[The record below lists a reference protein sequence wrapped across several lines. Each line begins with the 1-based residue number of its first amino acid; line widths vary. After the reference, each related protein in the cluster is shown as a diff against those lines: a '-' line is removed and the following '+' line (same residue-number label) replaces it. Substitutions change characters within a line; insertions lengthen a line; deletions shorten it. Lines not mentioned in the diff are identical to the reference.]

1 MSRSAAD
8 ATRFTATG
16 PYVSSKAPYQLPNS
30 LKQNKQPTPSNYQS
44 PTKSSISSSS
54 QNQSSP
60 PPGETPRQKVE
71 RLRAQARAARL
82 AQTGNAFDRIIERGR
97 RVANSAHK
105 VMIYTLIT
113 ASGVCGALT
122 LYSVVSLTMWNRRQ
136 RELWLDRQLQDLQA
150 AREAFVAGNATPAQ
164 LEILRNEKIGEIE
177 QQKRKEADEQKL
189 WNRTKKFLFEGL
201 KKEDVPD
208 AVVGSAAATTT
219 TAAVSELMNNNKTTE
234 EQATSFGILEAVNA
248 KKAEA
253 QSNINAQGPGSLDAL
268 ALNVETTAKQ
278 SVKSWTSWVWG
289 R

>member
-16 PYVSSKAPYQLPNS
+16 PYVSSKAPYRLPDS
-30 LKQNKQPTPSNYQS
+30 LTTNKQSPPSTSQSTSTSSIQSPSNQN
-44 PTKSSISSSS
+44 SSS
-54 QNQSSP
+54 

-71 RLRAQARAARL
+71 RLRAQARSARL
-82 AQTGNAFDRIIERGR
+82 AQSGNAFDRIIERGR

-150 AREAFVAGNATPAQ
+150 AREAYIAGTATAEQ

-201 KKEDVPD
+201 KKDDVPD
-208 AVVGSAAATTT
+208 MVTSAATATGATTT
-219 TAAVSELMNNNKTTE
+219 ELINSKKSEGE
-234 EQATSFGILEAVNA
+234 ATSFGILEAVNA

-253 QSNINAQGPGSLDAL
+253 QSNINAQGSGSLDAL
-268 ALNVETTAKQ
+268 ASNVETTAKQ
-278 SVKSWTSWVWG
+278 SVKGWTSWIWG